1 MRTEEEVEVFST
13 SVEVFLVYS
22 CEIDV
27 YNCLLH
33 VRGGVSKGALLPQT
47 KSRSSPRPWRCFSL
61 QGYRCRHRAV
71 FSTSVEVFPFRSFS
85 KLRAASLLHVRGGV
99 SGTRGI
105 LVPIT
110 SSSPRPWRCFWS
122 STNTSRPARV
132 FSTSVEVFPRGMIDS
147 LGRSGLLHVRGGV
160 SNPSGNKLK
169 ERKVF
174 STSVEV
180 FPRNRTLVPTMC
192 SLLHVHGGVSV
203 KPAIWPMRPLS
214 SPRPWRC
221 LNISV
226 PGVVVV
232 YSRELN
238 GANCS

>member
-1 MRTEEEVEVFST
+1 MKGEPDQGSLSSPRPWRCFQDGFERLLGRGVFST
-13 SVEVFLVYS
+13 SVEVFLDRFVPS
-22 CEIDV
+22 KSASS
-27 YNCLLH
+27 LLH
-33 VRGGVSKGALLPQT
+33 VRGGVSKKPAKAFALT
-47 KSRSSPRPWRCFSL
+47 GSSPRPWRCFL
-61 QGYRCRHRAV
+61 REKEIVGVTLV
-71 FSTSVEVFPFRSFS
+71 FSTSVEVFPEWDNFF
-85 KLRAASLLHVRGGV
+85 KLRL
-99 SGTRGI
+99 
-105 LVPIT
+105 
-110 SSSPRPWRCFWS
+110 
-122 STNTSRPARV
+122 
-132 FSTSVEVFPRGMIDS
+132 
-147 LGRSGLLHVRGGV
+147 GLLHVRGGV
-160 SNPSGNKLK
+160 SALRGFLVFGIS
-169 ERKVF
+169 VF